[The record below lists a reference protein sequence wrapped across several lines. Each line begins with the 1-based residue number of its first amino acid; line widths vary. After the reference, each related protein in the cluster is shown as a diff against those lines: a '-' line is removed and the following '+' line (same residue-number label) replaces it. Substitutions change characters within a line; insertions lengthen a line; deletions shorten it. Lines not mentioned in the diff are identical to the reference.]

1 MRKYFFITV
10 LLLILSGCG
19 DEYVRFTGESESW
32 KGEYTAY
39 IGDARENG
47 EYKFFYKEGKSH
59 TVFKNF
65 EVNINDGESIT
76 REETRNERTII
87 VKTNCKGCAVI
98 SKDDKIKI
106 LIKWNGKEETFYLK
120 SGNKK

>member
-10 LLLILSGCG
+10 LLVMLSGCG
-19 DEYVRFTGESESW
+19 DEYVRFTGESENW

-47 EYKFFYKEGKSH
+47 EYKFFYKEGNSD
-59 TVFKNF
+59 TVFKDF
-65 EVNINDGESIT
+65 ELNIKDGKSIT
-76 REETRNERTII
+76 REETRNERTIT
-87 VKTNCKGCAVI
+87 VKTNCKGCALT
-98 SKDDKIKI
+98 SKDDKIKV
-106 LIKWNGKEETFYLK
+106 LIKWNGKKETFYLK